1 MAFCDNCGHELR
13 STSKFC
19 GSCGTPAEL
28 IEDTPKTRRSK
39 PVPPRRKK
47 SREEELA
54 EYEEEYLSKSKGT
67 RSKSRSKA
75 KPKEDSYE
83 DWSRDWNRRKQE
95 RVAAESW
102 KSETATLLCSIFGGL
117 IGLQGIGYFYLGK
130 IGKGIGYLI
139 GSLALF
145 ITAIVLITIPSPF
158 IGIGAVCL
166 VAYICMFV
174 WQILDSWRLCRQY
187 NDYYEEFGTRPKW

>member
-1 MAFCDNCGHELR
+1 MVFCDNCGHELR
-13 STSKFC
+13 STSKFS
-19 GSCGTPAEL
+19 GSCGQPTEL

-54 EYEEEYLSKSKGT
+54 EYEEEYLSRPKGT
-67 RSKSRSKA
+67 RSKA
-75 KPKEDSYE
+75 KPNQDNYE

-145 ITAIVLITIPSPF
+145 IAAIVLITIPSPF

>member
-19 GSCGTPAEL
+19 GSCGTPTEL

-54 EYEEEYLSKSKGT
+54 EYEEEYLSRPKGT
-67 RSKSRSKA
+67 RSKA
-75 KPKEDSYE
+75 KPKQDNYE

-145 ITAIVLITIPSPF
+145 IAAIVLITIPSPF

-174 WQILDSWRLCRQY
+174 WQILDSWRLCKEY
-187 NDYYEEFGTRPKW
+187 NDYYEDYGTRPNW

>member
-19 GSCGTPAEL
+19 GSCGTPTEL
-28 IEDTPKTRRSK
+28 IEDTSKTRRSK

-54 EYEEEYLSKSKGT
+54 EYEEEYLSRPKGT
-67 RSKSRSKA
+67 RSKA
-75 KPKEDSYE
+75 KPNQDNYE

-145 ITAIVLITIPSPF
+145 IAAIVLITIPSPF

>member
-1 MAFCDNCGHELR
+1 MVFCDNCGHELR

-19 GSCGTPAEL
+19 GSCGTPTEL

-54 EYEEEYLSKSKGT
+54 EYEEEYLSRPKGT
-67 RSKSRSKA
+67 RSKA
-75 KPKEDSYE
+75 KPKQDNYE

-145 ITAIVLITIPSPF
+145 IAAIVLITIPSPF
-158 IGIGAVCL
+158 MGIGAVCL
-166 VAYICMFV
+166 VVYICMFV

>member
-1 MAFCDNCGHELR
+1 MAV
-13 STSKFC
+13 
-19 GSCGTPAEL
+19 
-28 IEDTPKTRRSK
+28 RRLSD
-39 PVPPRRKK
+39 
-47 SREEELA
+47 REKGRLSGEELA
-54 EYEEEYLSKSKGT
+54 EYEEEYLSRPKGT
-67 RSKSRSKA
+67 RSKA
-75 KPKEDSYE
+75 KPKQDNYE

-130 IGKGIGYLI
+130 IGKGVGYLL

-145 ITAIVLITIPSPF
+145 ITAIALIFQDNTF
-158 IGIGAVCL
+158 VGIGAVCL

>member
-19 GSCGTPAEL
+19 GSCGTPTEL
-28 IEDTPKTRRSK
+28 IEDTSKTRRSK

-54 EYEEEYLSKSKGT
+54 EYEEEYLSRPKGT
-67 RSKSRSKA
+67 RSKA
-75 KPKEDSYE
+75 KPKQDNYE

-130 IGKGIGYLI
+130 IGKGIGYLV

-145 ITAIVLITIPSPF
+145 IAAIVLITIPSPF
-158 IGIGAVCL
+158 MGIGAVCL
-166 VAYICMFV
+166 VVYICMFV

>member
-1 MAFCDNCGHELR
+1 MTFCDNCGHELR

-19 GSCGTPAEL
+19 GSCGTPTEL

-54 EYEEEYLSKSKGT
+54 EYEEEYLSRPKGT
-67 RSKSRSKA
+67 RSKA
-75 KPKEDSYE
+75 KPKQDNYE

-145 ITAIVLITIPSPF
+145 IAAIVLITIPSPF